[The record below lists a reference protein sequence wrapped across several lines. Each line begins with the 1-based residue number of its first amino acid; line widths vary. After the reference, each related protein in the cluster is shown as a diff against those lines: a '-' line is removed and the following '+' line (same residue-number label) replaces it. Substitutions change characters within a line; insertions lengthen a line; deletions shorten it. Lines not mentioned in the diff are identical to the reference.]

1 MNTRWNIQIIRYFLD
16 DPIANICRPHL
27 HHDYSAKQTIKQKAA
42 RMCKCVVVCMMNMFV
57 PIQRS
62 ENVQYRRCNTCQ
74 YFYASHSMHVC
85 VCVCVCGS
93 VLVESKRSTEWVDNR
108 IILPFKVIK
117 WVEGSQY
124 LPNHCSSLYL
134 AKSIIN
140 PEMSAR
146 SKTTH
151 HQSIKIDVLSTKFD
165 TRYEMLQDISL
176 ITFNNLI
183 MLSTIL
189 LSNIERHF
197 YFTFCV
203 VLVGGRCF
211 CVRCH
216 SFRWHLS
223 PQNTYSDDM
232 HCVIDDKLLPFA
244 SYIRHQ
250 YRHRCRCHCHCSH
263 SINLFLCIDRNRYT
277 AHYFAG
283 FNFLRL
289 FDRIIFF
296 FVKIYFASYNHPC
309 LFFSSWYQ
317 PYLLCSFS
325 CHLSLLF
332 VCVICWCLFPSD

>member
-74 YFYASHSMHVC
+74 YFYASHSMH

-203 VLVGGRCF
+203 VLVGGG
-211 CVRCH
+211 
-216 SFRWHLS
+216 
-223 PQNTYSDDM
+223 
-232 HCVIDDKLLPFA
+232 A
-244 SYIRHQ
+244 
-250 YRHRCRCHCHCSH
+250 
-263 SINLFLCIDRNRYT
+263 LFLRSMSFISMTSFT
-277 AHYFAG
+277 AEHVLGWYALCYRRQTATVCFVYSSSVSSS
-283 FNFLRL
+283 LPLSLSL
-289 FDRIIFF
+289 F
-296 FVKIYFASYNHPC
+296 SQ
-309 LFFSSWYQ
+309 YQ
-317 PYLLCSFS
+317 SFS
-325 CHLSLLF
+325 LYRSK
-332 VCVICWCLFPSD
+332 

>member
-74 YFYASHSMHVC
+74 YFYASHSMH